1 MVIVFFITEKNE
13 ALQSSLESE
22 MRETDNE
29 NNPSNIRWEKL
40 CPLFKKNVQYY
51 IDFENFIKWG
61 YLAPISR
68 KFGH

>member
-29 NNPSNIRWEKL
+29 NMKSVSKVR
-40 CPLFKKNVQYY
+40 
-51 IDFENFIKWG
+51 G
-61 YLAPISR
+61 Y
-68 KFGH
+68 

>member
-1 MVIVFFITEKNE
+1 M
-13 ALQSSLESE
+13 
-22 MRETDNE
+22 

-61 YLAPISR
+61 YLAPIGR